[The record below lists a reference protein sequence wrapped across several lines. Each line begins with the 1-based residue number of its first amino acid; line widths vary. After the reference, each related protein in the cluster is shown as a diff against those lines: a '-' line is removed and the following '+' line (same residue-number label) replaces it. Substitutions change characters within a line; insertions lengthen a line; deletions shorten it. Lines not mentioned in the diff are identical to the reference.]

1 MADPR
6 TAAFKAAEIEIRGYV
21 ISEDNDH
28 ALKDLALALHAV
40 GDLIEAGGE
49 MHEIPESD
57 LGALFRTF
65 ARQVKAIH
73 EAAPFANRAMARPRS
88 IN

>member
-1 MADPR
+1 MVDPR
-6 TAAFKAAEIEIRGYV
+6 TAAHKAAEIETRGYV
-21 ISEDNDH
+21 ISEDSDH
-28 ALKDLALALHAV
+28 ALKDLALALNAV

-49 MHEIPESD
+49 LHEVPEGH

-73 EAAPFANRAMARPRS
+73 ETAPFANRAMARPRS